1 MARKK
6 KPAQRYAAL
15 ALVFAGLACA
25 ATVLLGL
32 VQGIVALQ
40 MFTPTNPDSL
50 TRALQVSAM
59 LVIAG
64 IAVYGILAPDNVR
77 RFFGGRQARYGSNA
91 LVMSVAVLAILVAV
105 NVVAFQNPHQIAELT
120 EDKSHTLAPE
130 TLHALASLPEKVT
143 ALAFYSVRLPSANA
157 ESLLRDFK
165 ANSQGKF
172 DYQFVDPDVDPVK
185 ARQYGI
191 TGDGKIMLVMGTQKE
206 IASSATESEL
216 TRSLIRLLSPEQR
229 TVYFLTGHGEPDIAD
244 SGNGNLSLARATLE
258 SKNYIVKTLNLL
270 AENKIPDD
278 AQAIV
283 IAGPTKPL
291 SYLEITLLQKYLQA
305 GGGLVVMEDPLPL
318 TDFGSDPD
326 PLAAYLSS
334 AWAITLDNDMII
346 DLTNTGQELYATAA
360 SHDPEH
366 PIVRTMTRVAILP
379 QARSLSVGES
389 PADVTV
395 TPLIFT
401 STQSWGETDL
411 ENLSG
416 QVKLDA
422 GVDTPGPLVLAA
434 AAENTSTQGRVV
446 VFGNSIFATDQAFDA
461 YGNGDIFVSSVDWAA
476 QQENLI
482 QITPHQKIDRSFNIP
497 GQLQMLSILL
507 GSIFIL
513 PGMVLVAG
521 ISAWLARRRQG

>member
-1 MARKK
+1 
-6 KPAQRYAAL
+6 
-15 ALVFAGLACA
+15 
-25 ATVLLGL
+25 
-32 VQGIVALQ
+32 
-40 MFTPTNPDSL
+40 
-50 TRALQVSAM
+50 
-59 LVIAG
+59 
-64 IAVYGILAPDNVR
+64 
-77 RFFGGRQARYGSNA
+77 
-91 LVMSVAVLAILVAV
+91 
-105 NVVAFQNPHQIAELT
+105 
-120 EDKSHTLAPE
+120 
-130 TLHALASLPEKVT
+130 
-143 ALAFYSVRLPSANA
+143 
-157 ESLLRDFK
+157 
-165 ANSQGKF
+165 
-172 DYQFVDPDVDPVK
+172 
-185 ARQYGI
+185 
-191 TGDGKIMLVMGTQKE
+191 
-206 IASSATESEL
+206 
-216 TRSLIRLLSPEQR
+216 
-229 TVYFLTGHGEPDIAD
+229 
-244 SGNGNLSLARATLE
+244 
-258 SKNYIVKTLNLL
+258 
-270 AENKIPDD
+270 
-278 AQAIV
+278 
-283 IAGPTKPL
+283 
-291 SYLEITLLQKYLQA
+291 
-305 GGGLVVMEDPLPL
+305 
-318 TDFGSDPD
+318 
-326 PLAAYLSS
+326 
-334 AWAITLDNDMII
+334 
-346 DLTNTGQELYATAA
+346 
-360 SHDPEH
+360 
-366 PIVRTMTRVAILP
+366 MTRVAILP